1 MLGARGRTLVDGYSV
16 ERCADGIEAACRRAV
31 APSQEAAA

>member
-1 MLGARGRTLVDGYSV
+1 MLGARGRSLIEGYSV

-31 APSQEAAA
+31 ASTSEAAA